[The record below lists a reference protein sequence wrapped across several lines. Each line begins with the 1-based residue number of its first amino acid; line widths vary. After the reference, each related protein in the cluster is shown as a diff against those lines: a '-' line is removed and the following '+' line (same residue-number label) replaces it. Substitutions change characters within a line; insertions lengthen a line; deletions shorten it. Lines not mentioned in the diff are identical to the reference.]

1 MIDAII
7 LFFKDPLRGI
17 VSVLCLVVF
26 ALSLTMTNVQAALAV
41 IEVQQVEDATINA
54 QVLEM
59 AVVLGRI
66 DENIENLQQGQER
79 TLDHLLK
86 QSK

>member
-17 VSVLCLVVF
+17 VSVLCLAVF
-26 ALSLTMTNVQAALAV
+26 GLSLTMSSVKTALAV
-41 IEVQQVEDATINA
+41 IEVQQIEDATINA

-66 DENIENLQQGQER
+66 DENIEALQEGQER
-79 TLDHLLK
+79 TLDHLLERS
-86 QSK
+86 Q